1 MENREEILKKYNTEF
16 TNKSPLE
23 IISWVLSFANKPVV
37 TTNFRPYEASILH
50 ATSTLLKD
58 LTVIWCDTGY
68 NTPNTY
74 KHAEEL
80 ISTLNLNIDLY
91 VPKQTTAHRD
101 VTLGIPQVEDP
112 NHQLFTEQVKLE
124 PFKRAMSAHQPDV
137 WFTNL
142 RKGQTALRDS
152 LDIFSFSKDGVLKVS
167 PFYHWTDEQLDE
179 YLTEY
184 NLPNEFKYF
193 DPTKALAN
201 RECGLHS

>member
-1 MENREEILKKYNTEF
+1 MENIEEILKKYNTEF
-16 TNKSPLE
+16 ASKSPLE
-23 IISWVLSFANKPVV
+23 IVSWVLSFANKPVV

-80 ISTLNLNIDLY
+80 ISTLSLNIDLY

-101 VTLGIPQVEDP
+101 VTLGIPQVEDT

-142 RKGQTALRDS
+142 RKGQTTLRDS

-167 PFYHWTDEQLDE
+167 PFYHWSDEQIDA
-179 YLTEY
+179 YLEEY

-193 DPTKALAN
+193 DPTKVLEN